1 MDLEAFELV
10 LLRRPAGA
18 PDYPG
23 EELERIQREHLAYH
37 ARLREAGQ
45 VVTNGPVDGQPDPS
59 LRGLAFY
66 RTGSLERSRQ
76 LAEADPAV
84 RAGRRSSTS
93 SNASRSTHHYQHRAA
108 GARLGPVPVTPSA
121 HSPAGYATGSPTRRG
136 LISVCATLMVPPR
149 SAGPAVDG
157 SSFSVSC
164 AAVMGVRGNH
174 AAGARGN

>member
-1 MDLEAFELV
+1 MNLEAFELV
-10 LLRRPAGA
+10 LLRRPASA

-37 ARLREAGQ
+37 AGLREAGH

-84 RAGRRSSTS
+84 QAGRLAVEIMTWYCPPGTM
-93 SNASRSTHHYQHRAA
+93 SRPGRA
-108 GARLGPVPVTPSA
+108 
-121 HSPAGYATGSPTRRG
+121 
-136 LISVCATLMVPPR
+136 
-149 SAGPAVDG
+149 
-157 SSFSVSC
+157 VSLP
-164 AAVMGVRGNH
+164 
-174 AAGARGN
+174 